1 MNPVTIHFP
10 DGPIVFNGSA
20 TLFLGLGK
28 LLIPHSFFFIFKV
41 HLVAIGIIYV
51 LMAFMGSTWLPLCV
65 GDRVLVTL

>member
-10 DGPIVFNGSA
+10 DGPIVFNGST

-28 LLIPHSFFFIFKV
+28 LLIPRSCFFIFKV

-51 LMAFMGSTWLPLCV
+51 LVAFMGSMWLSLRV
-65 GDRVLVTL
+65 GHRVLVTL

>member
-1 MNPVTIHFP
+1 MNPITIHFP

-28 LLIPHSFFFIFKV
+28 LLIPHSCFFIFKV

-51 LMAFMGSTWLPLCV
+51 LVAFMGSTWLPLRV
-65 GDRVLVTL
+65 GHRVLVTL